1 MGAGLTMSVK
11 LIQSA
16 YGWRL
21 LGYGVGLAGAGGLL
35 SWLWLMWL
43 VAHAEGVPP
52 TEVGKADV
60 VVALA
65 GSPDRTVY
73 AQTLVAQGLAPDSMS
88 TLLDPFCLRAQGS
101 RSACATAVRNT
112 IDEAVALR
120 RIFARERFTKVIVVT
135 SRYHL
140 ARARGVFDI
149 IFAGGDTTV
158 HVVSPSG
165 ERISGPRMRR
175 EALSYLPSLFGAVMA
190 RMVPAF
196 YEWLVRNQPVCPDP
210 AVRPIE

>member
-1 MGAGLTMSVK
+1 
-11 LIQSA
+11 
-16 YGWRL
+16 
-21 LGYGVGLAGAGGLL
+21 
-35 SWLWLMWL
+35 
-43 VAHAEGVPP
+43 
-52 TEVGKADV
+52 
-60 VVALA
+60 
-65 GSPDRTVY
+65 
-73 AQTLVAQGLAPDSMS
+73 
-88 TLLDPFCLRAQGS
+88 
-101 RSACATAVRNT
+101 
-112 IDEAVALR
+112 
-120 RIFARERFTKVIVVT
+120 
-135 SRYHL
+135 
-140 ARARGVFDI
+140 VFDI